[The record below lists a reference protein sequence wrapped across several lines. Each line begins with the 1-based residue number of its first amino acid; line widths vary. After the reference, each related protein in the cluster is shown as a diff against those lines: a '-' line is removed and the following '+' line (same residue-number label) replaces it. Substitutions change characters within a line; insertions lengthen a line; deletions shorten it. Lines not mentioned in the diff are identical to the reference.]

1 MRLNYNI
8 MKELSEDL
16 KNNLY
21 YLEIIDALIEEYN
34 IELKNSYQ
42 LRDEYTEFI
51 QNESA
56 RLMDDT
62 VKLIREKEISF
73 IQASAT
79 VIEDWKEQTFM

>member
-1 MRLNYNI
+1 MN
-8 MKELSEDL
+8 ELSEDL

>member
-1 MRLNYNI
+1 MND
-8 MKELSEDL
+8 LSEDL

-21 YLEIIDALIEEYN
+21 YLDILDALIEEYN

-62 VKLIREKEISF
+62 VKLIREKEVSF
-73 IQASAT
+73 IQASAS
-79 VIEDWKEQTFM
+79 VIEDWKQKTFM

>member
-1 MRLNYNI
+1 MND
-8 MKELSEDL
+8 LSEDL

-21 YLEIIDALIEEYN
+21 YLDIIDALIEEYN

-42 LRDEYTEFI
+42 LRDEYTEYI

-62 VKLIREKEISF
+62 VKLIREKEVSF
-73 IQASAT
+73 IQAST
-79 VIEDWKEQTFM
+79 SVIEDWKQKTFM

>member
-1 MRLNYNI
+1 MN
-8 MKELSEDL
+8 ELSEDL

-79 VIEDWKEQTFM
+79 VIEDWKEQTFV

>member
-8 MKELSEDL
+8 MNELSEDL

>member
-1 MRLNYNI
+1 MN
-8 MKELSEDL
+8 ELSDDL

-21 YLEIIDALIEEYN
+21 YLDIIDALIEEYN

-62 VKLIREKEISF
+62 VKLIREKEVSF
-73 IQASAT
+73 IQASAS
-79 VIEDWKEQTFM
+79 VIEDWKEKTFM

>member
-1 MRLNYNI
+1 MKSNYNI
-8 MKELSEDL
+8 MNDLSEDL

-21 YLEIIDALIEEYN
+21 YLDILDALIEEYN

-62 VKLIREKEISF
+62 VKLIREKEVSF
-73 IQASAT
+73 IQASAS
-79 VIEDWKEQTFM
+79 VIEDWKQKTFM

>member
-1 MRLNYNI
+1 

>member
-1 MRLNYNI
+1 MESNYNI
-8 MKELSEDL
+8 MNDLSEDL

-21 YLEIIDALIEEYN
+21 YLDILDALIEEYN

-62 VKLIREKEISF
+62 VKLIREKEVSF
-73 IQASAT
+73 IQASAS
-79 VIEDWKEQTFM
+79 VIEDWKQKTFM